1 VKLPD
6 GEDMKDW
13 LEINT
18 IHFFNISSVVYG
30 SLAAY
35 CTESTCPEM
44 NAGSKYQYY
53 WTDGKNVREPILV
66 SAKQYMTYLFDWIE
80 EQISNPALFPVDDD
94 GQYPAEFEEI
104 VRNIF
109 KRLFRMYA
117 HVYYK
122 HFDQVKDAG
131 AESQLNSTFQHFAYF
146 VIEYQLVDDSE
157 LRPLRKLI
165 TKLVPGYTG

>member
-1 VKLPD
+1 
-6 GEDMKDW
+6 MKDW